1 MERRR
6 TERKRTLTVAAV
18 ERIKAPKEGQVD
30 FTDRGYPGLALRVSY
45 GGAKSF
51 VILYNISGRQ
61 RRLTLGQYPAMTLL
75 DARDA
80 WRVARQS
87 VARGV
92 DPKARSAASAA
103 MGFPEVVAE
112 WLKRDQSDNRASS
125 RRQVAGVVKADLL
138 PAWGGRRVDEI
149 GKRDVLNLLDAI
161 ADRGAPSMARRV
173 YAHLNRFFRW
183 CVERDIIT
191 ASPMMAMARPGSGT
205 SRERVL
211 TDDELV
217 AVWRGAEELGP
228 FGAVTRLLMLTGS
241 RLNEIAQ
248 MEWRELSDDA
258 ISLPG
263 DRTKNGL
270 PHIVTLS
277 APAKLLI
284 AELPHIADCDFVF
297 STDGRKSIT
306 SWSRAKD
313 KLDEASEV
321 SGWRLHDIRRSVATG
336 MAEIGIPPHII
347 EACLNHVSGH
357 KAGVAG
363 VYNKAAY
370 ATEKASALQAWGRYV
385 SMLLNEPVRQ
395 AINTELEADGDRDAQ
410 LKARLAFNRAIT
422 EGDGSWNAY
431 VDSIVNPASNIVAL
445 GGRP

>member
-1 MERRR
+1 M
-6 TERKRTLTVAAV
+6 KHHLTVPSV
-18 ERIKAPKEGQVD
+18 GKIKPPKKGQVD
-30 FTDRGYPGLALRVSY
+30 IFDKGYPGLALRVSY

-51 VILYNISGRQ
+51 VVFYTIGGRL

-87 VARGV
+87 VARGI
-92 DPKARSAASAA
+92 DPTKARSATGAA

-112 WLKRDQSDNRASS
+112 WLKRDQSDNKSL
-125 RRQVAGVVKADLL
+125 RQVTRVVEADLL
-138 PAWGGRRVDEI
+138 PAWSGKRIDEI
-149 GKRDVLNLLDAI
+149 GKRDVFDLLDAI

-183 CVERDIIT
+183 CVERDIIS

-248 MEWRELSDDA
+248 MKWAELSSDA
-258 ISLPG
+258 INLTG
-263 DRTKNGL
+263 DRTKNGE
-270 PHIVTLS
+270 PHIIPLS
-277 APAKLLI
+277 APAKSLI
-284 AELPHIADCDFVF
+284 AGLPRISNCDFVF
-297 STDGRKSIT
+297 STDGHEPIS

-313 KLDEASEV
+313 KLDAASGV
-321 SGWRLHDIRRSVATG
+321 FDWRLHDLRRTTATG
-336 MAEIGIPPHII
+336 MAELGVAPHIV

-370 ATEKASALQAWGRYV
+370 ATEKASALHAWGAHVVALVEGRASGKVLAWGR
-385 SMLLNEPVRQ
+385 
-395 AINTELEADGDRDAQ
+395 
-410 LKARLAFNRAIT
+410 
-422 EGDGSWNAY
+422 
-431 VDSIVNPASNIVAL
+431 
-445 GGRP
+445 